1 MLFRSVFIVAIAF
14 INLFIAVDSAKWAMM
29 APIFV
34 PMFMNLGL
42 SPELTQAAFRIG
54 DSTTNIITPLMPFF
68 VLIVAFMQRYD
79 KELKIGS
86 VVSIMLPYTVAFL
99 LSWAALISVWYV
111 FDLALG
117 PGAVIH
123 YLK

>member
-1 MLFRSVFIVAIAF
+1 
-14 INLFIAVDSAKWAMM
+14 MM

-68 VLIVAFMQRYD
+68 VLIVAFMQKYN

-86 VVSIMLPYTVAFL
+86 VVYIMLPYTVAFL
-99 LSWAALISVWYV
+99 ISWTALMSFWYI
-111 FDLALG
+111 FDLPLG

-123 YLK
+123 YVK